1 MDGVGGSRGR
11 QVGECVCASCAGVGG
26 LKEGAYKV
34 REVGVL
40 EMSLVYKPAD
50 WGGVYSLESR

>member
-1 MDGVGGSRGR
+1 MEWEEVGPDRW
-11 QVGECVCASCAGVGG
+11 VNVCASCAGVGG

-40 EMSLVYKPAD
+40 EMSLVYNPAD